1 MHTDNASHPGSDA
14 IVASAQA
21 RGVPVVSA
29 RQMLTGS
36 TAATAPRSARS
47 PGAANKL
54 DFTIDRRGRART
66 ACGRWC
72 RPPRRSG
79 TLTGVKRNGTPITT
93 TTQTIKGVE
102 YAFFDAAAG
111 SYEATYA
118 VDDTAP
124 AISNVADA
132 VHADGSATIT
142 WDTNEASDS
151 RVDYGTDPA
160 R

>member
-1 MHTDNASHPGSDA
+1 M
-14 IVASAQA
+14 
-21 RGVPVVSA
+21 
-29 RQMLTGS
+29 
-36 TAATAPRSARS
+36 
-47 PGAANKL
+47 GA
-54 DFTIDRRGRART
+54 
-66 ACGRWC
+66 
-72 RPPRRSG
+72 
-79 TLTGVKRNGTPITT
+79 LTGVKRNGTPIPT

-124 AISNVADA
+124 VISNVADA

-142 WDTNEASDS
+142 WDTDEPSDS

-160 R
+160 TP